1 MKIALI
7 SNSLLLTKSLE
18 IYLRDYLT
26 SYKMCDFIVATEPME
41 ANKPV
46 FLIGDFSETNL
57 NKPFTKE
64 MLLEKLES
72 FYWQI
77 NHQEDLQQEN
87 SLDNTKNAD
96 YLFNDVKE
104 QRLVIK
110 ESDIE
115 LQQKIQEVLER
126 YTQEI
131 VSLSM
136 EYLKGKNA

>member
-57 NKPFTKE
+57 NSHFTKE
-64 MLLEKLES
+64 IILEKLES

-87 SLDNTKNAD
+87 SLD
-96 YLFNDVKE
+96 
-104 QRLVIK
+104 
-110 ESDIE
+110 
-115 LQQKIQEVLER
+115 
-126 YTQEI
+126 
-131 VSLSM
+131 
-136 EYLKGKNA
+136 

>member
-64 MLLEKLES
+64 ILLEKLES